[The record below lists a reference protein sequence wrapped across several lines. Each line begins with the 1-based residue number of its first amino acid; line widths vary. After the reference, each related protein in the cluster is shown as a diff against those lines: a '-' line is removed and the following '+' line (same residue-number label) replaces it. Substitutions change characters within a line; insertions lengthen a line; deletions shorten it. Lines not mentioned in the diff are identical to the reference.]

1 MQASAE
7 ALFDRMST
15 LVGSNLPTGVSAAYY
30 QGFVRRN
37 RAQLVAILDRQLR
50 ARRTGIRSVDPRPSG
65 HTTTAPP
72 DLWSASQ
79 RTAANLAAMRIAASK
94 RPDEMSAQDRAM
106 LATYSGWGGLSIQA
120 VADKFPTG
128 FPVPEPRGLIHEFY
142 TPTKVVR
149 EVARVI
155 QPHVLDLPRTDGV
168 VLTLEPSAGIGRFVQ
183 AASGPGFE
191 DLLWL
196 VVEWSELSAR
206 MLQALRADVPVFN
219 GPFERWVREHG
230 AEYAGR
236 LGLVLANPPYGQRGV
251 SITEDPDRAYREK
264 NAYAYFLRRSL
275 DLLAPNGLG
284 VFLVPAGF
292 LTGTGAGQVALREK
306 VLKRHHLAAA
316 YRLPSAIFPG
326 AMLVTDLLFF
336 RARGGELAEVDDGD
350 RFVLEGE
357 YFRRYPEHVLGT
369 EVGKDGGDDDQTK
382 KPRWGYQVVG
392 TFERLPDLV
401 ERPVC
406 GACEIVREVVPFP
419 GAKTRPPKGGMTRRL
434 EQATKGLSEH
444 AASAVALGL
453 RVDRYL
459 AALAAEASDE
469 HVQLWPE
476 LVEALRAWTDKHG
489 NPWAS
494 MDLRKL
500 VQKGH
505 VGAERF
511 LTAFTKA
518 GHLIPGLA
526 TKPTWTPRYAGK
538 PDDVVALAEWVYRT
552 HRACTLDDLAAA
564 WPGSKGKAAVH
575 ARLSE
580 LLDAG
585 WCLDGE
591 TFTDLVPESDY
602 LTGNLWPKLD
612 RAEALIAAHAGPA
625 VKLDTH
631 RTEPVVRDGKLWGV
645 VPLDRIE
652 VQARRLRDAIQPA
665 VFDDIEGVSAR
676 QGWVPLAMVADW
688 MSATLNQHYGEVDLV
703 RKEGLVQVPHRD
715 YDDLSDARELSSETR
730 WCIGWINHDK
740 TTFKPKKRKDES
752 LDEARLKKAQEWE
765 QSFRAWVASDDDRRA
780 DIEHAYNRHFKG
792 YVAPTYDAEP
802 LSIARF
808 VKDGIRLHPHQV
820 AGARRILANRG
831 GLLAFDVGVGKTYTG
846 IGVLARARQEG
857 WCRRPVVLVPNS
869 IVWKWEADIRRVLPD
884 YRVAVIGSK
893 RKRITRGARKGT
905 VTSDTDTP
913 AERAEKWTRFQTG
926 EFDVVLLTYTALS
939 RTRMNEGAI
948 RAYAN
953 QTEAIRREVRLRQ
966 RNARDAKKL
975 TERQA
980 AILKEGVA
988 AWIAEQMELPAG
1000 WDYDPGVAWD
1010 DIGVDLL
1017 IVDEAQNFKNL
1028 YLPEAREG
1036 GVPRFMGNAGSG
1048 SKRAWQLDFRCAA
1061 VRRKTGGAGVVLLS
1075 ATPAKNS
1082 PLEFYNLV
1090 QYVDHDAWSRMG
1102 IRDPEQFIDRYLRI
1116 ELKAVVDSKMDVVE
1130 RSAVVGFQNL
1140 HELRDVIFRY
1150 GEFKTAEDVGLKLPE
1165 PKVNVVEVD
1174 MNAAQDA
1181 KYERYVGEIEAALEA
1196 SGSGSAR
1203 EKSKILGLLAR
1214 MALVAVHQD
1223 LDEGYSWRT
1232 AGTSGVDPVSPKFA
1246 AMSRR
1251 VLANR
1256 TCGHIVFVD
1265 NVAAHRWV
1273 VQTLVKAGVPEKRI
1287 AVLNA
1292 ATAKASADR
1301 QRIAREFNGE
1311 PEEGVAPKYD
1321 VVIANAIA
1329 YEGIDLQTRTC
1340 AIHHLDLPWEPAT
1353 LQQRNGR
1360 GVRQGNTLANIEINY
1375 YFARRSQDGLRFNLI
1390 QGKLGW
1396 MTELLRSQARDTNNP
1411 GAQMELGPEEI
1422 LLLISRDP
1430 EKTARRLAEVRARR
1444 EADARKKVAEDAARM
1459 LRGANA
1465 RFRKAERTED
1475 PTEAARLRQEGEERL
1490 KDLATVDPEAW
1501 PWAKWMY
1508 AVRDHDL
1515 LVPVAGEAPVY
1526 EGLRVGIPSPWNPD
1540 RTDFVE
1546 FGRVQGTSVGVR
1558 EAGTATWSEQPLEKV
1573 AALGILP
1580 EHMDAVFPSDED
1592 ARADAATAARIDQA
1606 LRYGGNWPGLGWT
1619 WASDEWVGRAW
1630 ARHGDRVVQ
1639 KLAQTSSW
1647 YAEQQRVPVAGRD
1660 GLEVRR
1666 GSGIGASDGTVLPP
1680 TLAGWRDF
1688 LALASASGLKF
1699 GELEQAGLYWWNRRI
1714 PRTLLSSAR
1723 DDAAVA
1729 AK

>member
-1 MQASAE
+1 MSAQSTTAE
-7 ALFDRMST
+7 AIIDRMTT
-15 LVGSNLPTGVSAAYY
+15 LVGQRLPPGVTPAYY
-30 QGFVRRN
+30 QGFIRRN
-37 RAQLVAILDRQLR
+37 RPALVAVLDRHLR
-50 ARRTGIRSVDPRPSG
+50 ARRTGTRSDGPRSSG
-65 HTTTAPP
+65 DRTAEAYAQPP

-79 RTAANLAAMRIAASK
+79 RTVANLAAMRLAARK
-94 RPDEMSAQDRAM
+94 RPEEMTAEDRAV
-106 LATYSGWGGLSIQA
+106 LAAYSGWGGLSNQA
-120 VADKFPTG
+120 VANQFPTG
-128 FPVPEPRGLIHEFY
+128 FAVPEERGLIHEFY
-142 TPTKVVR
+142 TPTKVAR
-149 EVARVI
+149 EVARVLR
-155 QPHVLDLPRTDGV
+155 PHLLDLPRTDGV
-168 VLTLEPSAGIGRFVQ
+168 VLALEPSAGIGRFVQ

-191 DLLWL
+191 DLRWL

-206 MLQALRADVPVFN
+206 MLGAMRAELPVFQ

-236 LGLVLANPPYGQRGV
+236 LGLVLSNPPYGQRGV
-251 SITEDPDRAYREK
+251 SVTEDPDRDYREK

-275 DLLAPNGLG
+275 DLLAPNGMG

-292 LTGTGAGQVALREK
+292 LTGQGTAQLSLRDK
-306 VLKRHHLAAA
+306 VLRRHHLSAA

-336 RARGGELAEVDDGD
+336 RARGGELGEVDAADRFILDGD
-350 RFVLEGE
+350 
-357 YFRRYPEHVLGT
+357 YFRQFPEHVLGT
-369 EVGKDGGDDDQTK
+369 EVGKDGGDEDQTK

-401 ERPVC
+401 ERAVC
-406 GACEIVREVVPFP
+406 GACEFRRDVVVFP
-419 GAKTRPPKGGMTRRL
+419 RGN
-434 EQATKGLSEH
+434 TKAPRSGVARQLDESTAGLSEH

-453 RVDRYL
+453 RVDRFL
-459 AALAAEASDE
+459 AALAAQSSDE

-476 LVEALRAWTDKHG
+476 LVEALRSWATKHG

-494 MDLRKL
+494 VDLRKL
-500 VQKGH
+500 VQKGL

-511 LTAFTKA
+511 LTAFTRA
-518 GHLIPGLA
+518 GELIPGLA
-526 TKPTWTPRYAGK
+526 SKPAWQPRYTGK
-538 PDDVVALAEWVYRT
+538 PDDVVALAEWHYRT
-552 HRACTLDDLAAA
+552 HRALSVQDLSQALGR
-564 WPGSKGKAAVH
+564 PVG
-575 ARLSE
+575 ARLPE

-585 WCLDGE
+585 WCLDGDAWDE
-591 TFTDLVPESDY
+591 LVPERDY
-602 LTGNLWPKLD
+602 VTGHLWPKLD
-612 RAEALIAAHAGPA
+612 RAEAQVATGKPPLAH
-625 VKLDTH
+625 
-631 RTEPVVRDGKLWGV
+631 
-645 VPLDRIE
+645 VPLDRVE
-652 VQARRLRDAIQPA
+652 AQARRLRDAIQPG

-676 QGWVPLAMVADW
+676 QGWIPLPLVSLW
-688 MSATLNQHYGEVDLV
+688 MSETLNRHYGEVALV
-703 RKEGLVQVPHRD
+703 RKEGLVQIPHRD
-715 YDDLSDARELSSETR
+715 YDDLDNARELSSEAR
-730 WCIGWINHDK
+730 WCIGWMNHDK
-740 TTFKPKKRKDES
+740 TTYKPKKKKEES
-752 LDEARLKKAQEWE
+752 LDEARIAKAKEWD
-765 QSFRAWVASDDDRRA
+765 QSFRAWVATDEGRRA
-780 DIEHAYNRHFKG
+780 EVEHAYNRHFKG

-802 LSIARF
+802 LSVARW
-808 VKDGIRLHPHQV
+808 VKDGVRLHPHQV
-820 AGARRILANRG
+820 AGARRVLANRG

-846 IGVLARARQEG
+846 IALLARARQEG

-884 YRVAVIGSK
+884 YRIAVVGSK
-893 RKRITRGARKGT
+893 KKLVARGERKGT

-913 AERAEKWTRFQTG
+913 AERAEKWTRFQAG

-948 RAYAN
+948 RAYAD

-966 RNARDAKKL
+966 RNAAEQKKL
-975 TERQA
+975 TERQQ
-980 AILKEGVA
+980 AILKEGVS
-988 AWIAEQMELPAG
+988 AWIAEQMELPEG
-1000 WDYDPGVAWD
+1000 WEYDPGVAWD

-1017 IVDEAQNFKNL
+1017 IVDEAQNYKNL

-1036 GVPRFMGNAGSG
+1036 GVPRFMGNAGEG

-1082 PLEFYNLV
+1082 PLEFYSLI
-1090 QYVDHDAWSRMG
+1090 QYIDHDAWSRMG

-1116 ELKAVVDSKMDVVE
+1116 ELKAVVDSKMEVVE

-1165 PKVNVVEVD
+1165 PRVNVVEVD

-1181 KYERYVGEIEAALEA
+1181 KYDRYVSEIERALEA
-1196 SGSGSAR
+1196 SGSGAAKDR
-1203 EKSKILGLLAR
+1203 SKILGLLAR

-1223 LDEGYSWRT
+1223 LDEGYDWKS
-1232 AGTSGVDPVSPKFA
+1232 AGSSGVDPVSPKFA
-1246 AMSRR
+1246 AMARR

-1256 TCGHIVFVD
+1256 TCGHIIFVD

-1273 VQTLVKAGVPEKRI
+1273 VQTLVKVGIPEARI

-1292 ATAKASADR
+1292 TTAQAAADR
-1301 QRIAREFNGE
+1301 QRIAREFNGD
-1311 PEEGVAPKYD
+1311 PDEGEAPKFD

-1396 MTELLRSQARDTNNP
+1396 MTELLKSQERATNNP

-1430 EKTARRLAEVRARR
+1430 EKTSRRLAEVRARR
-1444 EADARKKVAEDAARM
+1444 EAEARKKVAEDASRM

-1465 RFRKAERTED
+1465 RYRKAERAED
-1475 PTEAARLRQEGEERL
+1475 PAEAARLRQEGEERL

-1508 AVRDHDL
+1508 AVREHEL
-1515 LVPVAGEAPVY
+1515 LVPAAGEAPVY
-1526 EGLRVGIPSPWNPD
+1526 EGLRVGMPNAWNPD
-1540 RTDFVE
+1540 RVDLAE
-1546 FGRVQGTSVGVR
+1546 LGRVKGTSIGVR
-1558 EAGTATWSEQPLEKV
+1558 EAGTATWNEQPVEKI
-1573 AALGILP
+1573 ATMGLQP
-1580 EHMDAVFPSDED
+1580 EHMDAVFPEDEE
-1592 ARADAATAARIDQA
+1592 ARAAEAATLRIDQA
-1606 LRYGGNWPGLGWT
+1606 LRYGGGWPGLGWT
-1619 WASDEWVGRAW
+1619 WAGDGWLARIW
-1630 ARHGDRVVQ
+1630 ARHGAKVVQ
-1639 KLAQTSSW
+1639 KLAQASSW
-1647 YAEQQRVPVAGRD
+1647 YAEQQHVPV
-1660 GLEVRR
+1660 LIR
-1666 GSGIGASDGTVLPP
+1666 GELRIARGAVLGSADVTVVPP
-1680 TLAGWRDF
+1680 TMAGWRDF
-1688 LALASASGLKF
+1688 LALAPASGLKF
-1699 GELEQAGLYWWNRRI
+1699 GELEQAGLYWWDRRI
-1714 PRTLLSSAR
+1714 PRSLLSAAR
-1723 DDAAVA
+1723 EGEAQA

>member
-1 MQASAE
+1 MQAE
-7 ALFDRMST
+7 ALFDRMAAY
-15 LVGSNLPTGVSAAYY
+15 VGSNLPPGVSASYY
-30 QGFVRRN
+30 DGFLRRH
-37 RAQLVAILDRQLR
+37 RPTLVSVLDRHLR
-50 ARRTGIRSVDPRPSG
+50 ARAARPAPTRSTGDRYAE
-65 HTTTAPP
+65 HCAQPP
-72 DLWSASQ
+72 DLWTPSQ
-79 RTAANLAAMRIAASK
+79 RTVANLRAMEVAASK
-94 RPDEMSAQDRAM
+94 RPEEMTAADREA
-106 LATYSGWGGLSIQA
+106 LAAYSGWGGLSIQS
-120 VADKFPTG
+120 VAHRFPTG
-128 FPVPEPRGLIHEFY
+128 FPVPEARGLIHEYY
-142 TPTKVVR
+142 TPSRVAA

-155 QPHVLDLPRTDGV
+155 RPLVPELPKADGA

-183 AASGPGFE
+183 AAAGPGFE
-191 DLLWL
+191 DLSWL
-196 VVEWSELSAR
+196 VVEWSELSSR
-206 MLQALRADVPVFN
+206 MLQALRGDLAVYQ

-230 AEYAGR
+230 PEYAGR

-251 SITEDPDRAYREK
+251 SVTEDPDRSYREK

-292 LTGTGAGQVALREK
+292 LTGRSTAHTSLREK
-306 VLKRHHLAAA
+306 VLKRYHLATA
-316 YRLPSAIFPG
+316 YRLPSDLFPG

-336 RARGGELAEVDDGD
+336 RARGGELSEVDEGD
-350 RFVLEGE
+350 RFVLDGA
-357 YFRRYPEHVLGT
+357 YFEQFPDHVLGT
-369 EVGKDGGDDDQTK
+369 EVGKDAGDDDQTK
-382 KPRWGYQVVG
+382 TPRWGYQVVG
-392 TFERLPDLV
+392 TFDRLPHLV

-406 GACEIVREVVPFP
+406 GACEIVAEVVPFP
-419 GAKTRPPKGGMTRRL
+419 GAATRGAKSSVARRI
-434 EQATKGLSEH
+434 EEATAGLSEH
-444 AASAVALGL
+444 AATAVALGL

-459 AALAAEASDE
+459 AAAAAQATDE

-476 LVEALRAWTDKHG
+476 LVEALHAWETKHG

-500 VQKGH
+500 VQKGN

-518 GHLIPGLA
+518 GELIPGLA
-526 TKPTWTPRYAGK
+526 TRPTWQPRFAGK
-538 PDDVVALAEWVYRT
+538 RDDVLALAEWVYRT
-552 HRACTLDDLAAA
+552 HRVCRVGDVAAA
-564 WPGSKGKAAVH
+564 MLGEGWKTASEGERDA
-575 ARLSE
+575 ARLAVRRRLPE
-580 LLDAG
+580 VLDAG
-585 WCLDGE
+585 WCLDGDAWD
-591 TFTDLVPESDY
+591 TLVPEADY
-602 LTGNLWPKLD
+602 LTGNLWPKHD
-612 RAEALIAAHAGPA
+612 RAAALVARG
-625 VKLDTH
+625 
-631 RTEPVVRDGKLWGV
+631 EPDPLHGTVA
-645 VPLDRIE
+645 LDRIAGQ
-652 VQARRLRDAIQPA
+652 VRKLLDAIEPA
-665 VFDDIEGVSAR
+665 VFDDIQGVSAR
-676 QGWVPLAMVADW
+676 QGWVALELVAAW
-688 MSATLNQHYGEVDLV
+688 MTETLNQHYGDVELV

-715 YDDLSDARELSSETR
+715 YDDLDQARELSSETR

-752 LDEARLKKAQEWE
+752 IDEARLKKAQEWD
-765 QSFRAWVASDDDRRA
+765 QGFRAWVASDDARRTQV
-780 DIEHAYNRHFKG
+780 EEAYNRHFKG

-802 LSIARF
+802 LSIARW
-808 VKDGIRLHPHQV
+808 VRDGIRLHPHQV

-893 RKRITRGARKGT
+893 KKVVARGARKGM

-913 AERAEKWTRFQTG
+913 AERAQKWTRFQTG
-926 EFDVVLLTYTALS
+926 EFDVALLTYTALA
-939 RTRMNEGAI
+939 RTRMNERAI
-948 RAYAN
+948 RDYAD

-966 RNARDAKKL
+966 RNARESKKL

-988 AWIAEQMELPAG
+988 AWIAEQMELPEG
-1000 WDYDPGVAWD
+1000 WEYDPGVAWD

-1028 YLPEAREG
+1028 YLPEPREG

-1061 VRRKTGGAGVVLLS
+1061 VRRNTGGAGVVLLS

-1082 PLEFYNLV
+1082 PLEFYNLI

-1174 MNAAQDA
+1174 MNATQDA
-1181 KYERYVGEIEAALEA
+1181 KYDRYVGQIEAALSSTNA
-1196 SGSGSAR
+1196 SDKA
-1203 EKSKILGLLAR
+1203 KILGLLAR
-1214 MALVAVHQD
+1214 MALVAVHPD
-1223 LDEGYSWRT
+1223 LDEGYDWKT
-1232 AGTSGVDPVSPKFA
+1232 AANAGVDPASPKFA
-1246 AMSRR
+1246 AMARR

-1273 VQTLVKAGVPEKRI
+1273 VQTLVKAGIPEKRI

-1292 ATAKASADR
+1292 ATAKAAADR
-1301 QRIAREFNGE
+1301 QRIAREFNGD

-1396 MTELLRSQARDTNNP
+1396 MTELIRSQARDTNNP

-1465 RFRKAERTED
+1465 RFRKAERAED
-1475 PTEAARLRQEGEERL
+1475 PAEAARLRQEGEERL
-1490 KDLATVDPEAW
+1490 KDLATVDPSAW
-1501 PWAKWMY
+1501 PWATGMY
-1508 AVRDHDL
+1508 GVRERDVL
-1515 LVPVAGEAPVY
+1515 IPTGGEAPVH
-1526 EGLRVGIPSPWNPD
+1526 EGLRVGVPSPYNPD
-1540 RTDFVE
+1540 RIDYLE
-1546 FGRVQGTSVGVR
+1546 FGRIKDLAIGVR
-1558 EAGTATWSEQPLEKV
+1558 EAGTAVWSEHTVDKV
-1573 AALGILP
+1573 AAMGLAP
-1580 EHMDAVFPSDED
+1580 EHVDAEFPEDEE
-1592 ARADAATAARIDQA
+1592 ARTDAAVALRIDQA
-1606 LRYGGNWPGLGWT
+1606 LRYGGNWTALGWT
-1619 WASDEWVGRAW
+1619 WASDAWLARTW
-1630 ARHGDRVVQ
+1630 ARFGDKVVERLGQ
-1639 KLAQTSSW
+1639 ASSW
-1647 YAEQQRVPVAGRD
+1647 YAGQQHVPALKAG
-1660 GLEVRR
+1660 GLAILQGAALR
-1666 GSGIGASDGTVLPP
+1666 GSDVVVLPP

-1688 LALASASGLKF
+1688 LAMAPASGLKF
-1699 GELEQAGLYWWNRRI
+1699 GELEQAGLYWWDRRI
-1714 PRTLLSSAR
+1714 PRTLLSAAR
-1723 DDAAVA
+1723 EGDALA